1 LPKPRGYFFDNSAQ
15 DDANAFHRV
24 LGDPL
29 GMQFSDGVKSKEQMS
44 AWISCWVDE
53 FYGSLR
59 FASGRSLRSRRSRRL
74 AIAASPGLP
83 ADPTFFPLQPNWFAI
98 KTGYTISMTGDAVFA
113 RLRRRP
119 FVPFRLILS
128 IGTSYDIL
136 HPEML
141 FVSKSGL
148 TVAIY
153 DRNQHPSPD
162 ELPMREALVSY
173 LHVAATED
181 IPQPQMKAG

>member
-1 LPKPRGYFFDNSAQ
+1 M
-15 DDANAFHRV
+15 V
-24 LGDPL
+24 LWG
-29 GMQFSDGVKSKEQMS
+29 
-44 AWISCWVDE
+44 
-53 FYGSLR
+53 
-59 FASGRSLRSRRSRRL
+59 FA
-74 AIAASPGLP
+74 
-83 ADPTFFPLQPNWFAI
+83 LQP
-98 KTGYTISMTGDAVFA
+98 GVQPCYDQRMTADAVFA

-128 IGTSYDIL
+128 SGTAYDIM

-153 DRNQHPSPD
+153 DRGQHPSPD
-162 ELPMREALVSY
+162 EIPVREALVSF

-181 IPQPQMKAG
+181 IQIPMSKAS